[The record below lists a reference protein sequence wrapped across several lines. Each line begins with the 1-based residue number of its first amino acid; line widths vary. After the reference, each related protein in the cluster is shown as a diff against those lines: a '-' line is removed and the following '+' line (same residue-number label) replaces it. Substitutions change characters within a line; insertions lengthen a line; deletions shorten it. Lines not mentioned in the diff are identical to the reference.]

1 MSNYKLFTK
10 HDQEIRKIVN
20 KMDSVLYYDRVC
32 EELFSDK
39 ITLGIIVVW
48 HKLSIIMK
56 EQILTN
62 DDEKNLVYTK
72 WFIFLYNKYFEH
84 RKKLKHTESTV
95 VISSIKKYIIII
107 CIVIFCL
114 K

>member
-62 DDEKNLVYTK
+62 DDEK
-72 WFIFLYNKYFEH
+72 
-84 RKKLKHTESTV
+84 
-95 VISSIKKYIIII
+95 ISFTPNGLFFFTTNVLNIEKT
-107 CIVIFCL
+107 
-114 K
+114 

>member
-10 HDQEIRKIVN
+10 HDQEISKIVN

-56 EQILTN
+56 EQILTD

-72 WFIFLYNKYFEH
+72 WFIFLYNKCFEH
-84 RKKLKHTESTV
+84 RKNLNMLNQQWLSHQSKNTLL
-95 VISSIKKYIIII
+95 SS
-107 CIVIFCL
+107 V
-114 K
+114 